1 MLKKRL
7 GQHFLKNQS
16 IIDKIESYLP
26 YCKQII
32 EIGGGDGA
40 LTKMLMS
47 KADHVITF
55 EIDDILIPILQSI
68 NPNVI
73 HCDVLKY
80 DFTQYKNSILVSNLP
95 YNISVILLLKLFK
108 ERIFTEYYV
117 MVQKEVGMRM
127 RAKPR
132 DNNYGKLSILTQY
145 SRNITKL
152 FDISPGSFYPKPKV
166 LSEFIHIKE
175 LYLHTEIEWDQFST
189 LLQNAFNYRRK
200 KLKNT
205 IQNIY
210 YADNRPEEL
219 SIKDWISI
227 LFDRVNKKPH

>member
-7 GQHFLKNQS
+7 GQHFLKSKS
-16 IIDKIESYLP
+16 IIDKITSHIP
-26 YCKQII
+26 YCKEII

-40 LTKMLMS
+40 LTKILMH
-47 KADHVITF
+47 KAENVITF
-55 EIDDILIPILQSI
+55 EIDDIFIPVLKNI
-68 NPNVI
+68 NPNII
-73 HCDVLKY
+73 HCDALKY
-80 DFTQYKNSILVSNLP
+80 DFSQYKDAILVSNLP

-108 ERIFTEYYV
+108 DRIFTDYYV

-145 SRNITKL
+145 SRNIVKL
-152 FDISPGSFYPKPKV
+152 FDISPVHFYPRPKV

-175 LYLHTEIEWDQFST
+175 LYLNNEIEWDSFST

-205 IQNIY
+205 IQNIS
-210 YADNRPEEL
+210 YANNRPEEL
-219 SIKDWISI
+219 SINDWIMLLSEK
-227 LFDRVNKKPH
+227 VK